1 MGNDARLLSVSGLTI
16 RAADGRTLVSDVSF
30 GLRAGETIGIV
41 GESGSGKSLT
51 ARAITGLLPR
61 DIQAEGEVTLD
72 GGSVL
77 SAPESVLRRMRG
89 RKMSLLMQ
97 DPFTMLNPVQTAA
110 THVVESLRDPAAHR
124 GAMKAEIERRLAEVG
139 LAADVAARYPFQL
152 SGGMRQRLA
161 MACALA
167 GDPELLIAD
176 EPTTALDVM
185 TQSEVLALLG
195 KITRQRGMALVL
207 ITHDLGVAFSVCDRV
222 HVMYAGSLVEEGPAR
237 DLAET
242 AGHPYTVRLK
252 LAEPP
257 FDHFAARLS
266 TIPGRVPPADSV
278 ATRCA
283 FAARCSWAAD
293 VCRDG
298 RPPLRRIGPARS
310 SACVRIDDIRDTLQR
325 EIGKGPRAS
334 PRPAAGTAPSLLVV
348 DDVRK
353 SYTNSPVI
361 GKRRTVTALRGVSF
375 ELGAGESLGLVGET
389 GSGKSTIARILLGL
403 ATADAGRITLGDL
416 DLASYRA
423 LRPRERREAR
433 RKVQMVFQDPY
444 ASLNPARTV
453 GGVLSEVLRVA
464 GRDEHADGV
473 AELLTR
479 VGLPVEYATRLPS
492 DLSGGER
499 QRVAIARA
507 LARRPELLICDEP
520 VAALDVSAQA
530 QVLSLLRELRARHRM
545 AILFI
550 THDLAVVR
558 QMAERLIVLRHGEIV
573 EAGSVEEVL
582 EKPRHPYTRT
592 LVDAVRKTRGAVGPV
607 AEPLTDPDA
616 TPPG

>member
-1 MGNDARLLSVSGLTI
+1 MSGLTI
-16 RAADGRTLVSDVSF
+16 RTADGRTLVSDVSF

-51 ARAITGLLPR
+51 ARAITGLLTR
-61 DIQAEGEVTLD
+61 GIQAEGEVILD
-72 GGSVL
+72 GNSVL
-77 SAPESVLRRMRG
+77 SGSEPVLRRMRG

-110 THVVESLRDPAAHR
+110 THIVESLRDAAAYR
-124 GAMKAEIERRLAEVG
+124 GGMKDEIERRLAEVG
-139 LAADVAARYPFQL
+139 LAADMAARYPFQL

-176 EPTTALDVM
+176 EPTTALDVT

-195 KITRQRGMALVL
+195 TITQQRGMALVL

-222 HVMYAGSLVEEGPAR
+222 HVMYVGSLVEEGPAR
-237 DLAET
+237 ELADT

-257 FDHFAARLS
+257 FRHFAEQRRP
-266 TIPGRVPPADSV
+266 IPGRGPSADAV
-278 ATRCA
+278 ATQCA
-283 FAARCSWAAD
+283 FAARCSWASD
-293 VCRDG
+293 FCRG
-298 RPPLRRIGPARS
+298 ERPLLRRIGPARS
-310 SACVRIDDIRDTLQR
+310 SACVRIDEIRDDLQR
-325 EIGKGPRAS
+325 EIGKGAQAS
-334 PRPAAGTAPSLLVV
+334 PQLEVHATPILLAV
-348 DDVRK
+348 DGVRK

-361 GKRRTVTALRGVSF
+361 ERKRPVAALKGVSF
-375 ELGAGESLGLVGET
+375 ELGVGESPGLVGET

-403 ATADAGRITLGDL
+403 ATADAGRITFGGL
-416 DLASYRA
+416 DLSAHRA

-433 RKVQMVFQDPY
+433 RRVQMVFQDPY
-444 ASLNPARTV
+444 SSLNPARTV
-453 GGVLSEVLRVA
+453 GGVLSEVLPIA
-464 GRDEHADGV
+464 GRDERTDGV
-473 AELLTR
+473 AKILSQ

-507 LARRPELLICDEP
+507 LAPRPDLLICDEP

-530 QVLSLLRELRARHRM
+530 QVLTLLRDLRVGHGM

-558 QMAERLIVLRHGEIV
+558 QMTERLIVLRRGEIV
-573 EAGSVEEVL
+573 ETGSVEEVL
-582 EKPRHPYTRT
+582 EGPQHSYTRK
-592 LVDAVRKTRGAVGPV
+592 LVEAVRETRGDADPA
-607 AEPLTDPDA
+607 AEPFTRSNA
-616 TPPG
+616 A